1 MRNENSNIRFTLYT
15 NDCREKQ
22 DVKELISL
30 ICVHTIFT
38 QIEEKA
44 GKWKS
49 PKCRK
54 TLILRGLYGFIE
66 NEPTVRFLADFGMGV
81 RLKSRE
87 W

>member
-1 MRNENSNIRFTLYT
+1 MKFSINSVLNP
-15 NDCREKQ
+15 
-22 DVKELISL
+22 

-44 GKWKS
+44 GKWKA

-54 TLILRGLYGFIE
+54 TLMLRCLYGFIE